1 MALISLSEWL
11 DRYGDTDDE
20 ALDLA
25 PGRLDLVLISDTEL
39 ARSPTAAFSH
49 TAGVVAATRRV
60 TAGPTVLAVRSRT

>member
-39 ARSPTAAFSH
+39 ARSPTGAGYPRNHHHAPAPTATHSVTTSAAP
-49 TAGVVAATRRV
+49 A
-60 TAGPTVLAVRSRT
+60 